1 MLSYLLE
8 YCVYVEERSKDVK
21 EVGDRLRSKI
31 MESFGYLYE
40 NLDKEVWRSLNKG
53 MIYFYILENIILKIG

>member
-1 MLSYLLE
+1 MQRREGIWLICRVLSYLLE

-40 NLDKEVWRSLNKG
+40 NLDKEV
-53 MIYFYILENIILKIG
+53 